1 MCNKTRRLS
10 SHKIFEFVASLVQA
24 SKGWC
29 MYLNI
34 QSYTK
39 GLNQL
44 LLACVKFF
52 GESWVRKFHRFGH
65 KLLLENSMNISNIY
79 KCSNYTRRLSNQR
92 ISQEEVQATKSY
104 GGIAPASRYFATLKQ
119 ESAQGSNYN
128 ILDLPLEMLQA
139 ILFKLDLKD
148 LLNSSLVN
156 TIFNAIIGVNG
167 LNYYKSLL
175 GIIQVDIEDRAA
187 LSAVKAKFYTWLKN
201 SPSSPF
207 RARLL
212 ACIYL
217 LEHPYERTHLSR
229 SQSRLLDA
237 FYTPTVELVY
247 SSCGFA
253 QWLYNNGIVLAKD
266 EVATLKIIP
275 ENIFSQA
282 RLNLSVRNKI
292 FSLLNIDPNKVAPQK
307 PLKLGHFL
315 CKICYLVIVVLLGL
329 MPFSILL
336 NFRFQ

>member
-1 MCNKTRRLS
+1 
-10 SHKIFEFVASLVQA
+10 
-24 SKGWC
+24 
-29 MYLNI
+29 
-34 QSYTK
+34 
-39 GLNQL
+39 
-44 LLACVKFF
+44 
-52 GESWVRKFHRFGH
+52 
-65 KLLLENSMNISNIY
+65 MNIGNIY
-79 KCSNYTRRLSNQR
+79 KCSNYTRLSSNQK
-92 ISQEEVQATKSY
+92 IGQEEVQATKSY
-104 GGIAPASRYFATLKQ
+104 GGIAPASHYFATLKQ
-119 ESAQGSNYN
+119 ESAQGNKHN

-175 GIIQVDIEDRAA
+175 GVIQADIEDRAV

-217 LEHPYERTHLSR
+217 LEHPDERTHLSR

-237 FYTPTVELVY
+237 FYTPTVEFVY
-247 SSCGFA
+247 SSCGFSH
-253 QWLYNNGIVLAKD
+253 WLYNNGIVLTKD

-275 ENIFSQA
+275 ENTFSQA

-329 MPFSILL
+329 TPFSILL
-336 NFRFQ
+336 NFKFQ